1 MLEPQIVNFIAT
13 PLIAGVV
20 GYVTNKLAIKMLFR
34 PYKAKWYTLGWQG
47 IVPKT
52 RPYLAQKISEIV
64 GQKLLAHDDFL
75 YAIESSDV
83 KESLSNIIASKLVTI
98 KERDIHAVLRL
109 GRFEDKIISNKDY
122 INSTINSAVIY
133 FIDKLLDKKLD
144 FTTLENS
151 LISIIEKNNYSAV
164 KNIIY
169 DNILSFIEE
178 DKKISQIL
186 PAKILENKQKIVD
199 LITDSVT
206 AYISSAGNDNGIKI
220 AVAEKI
226 IQFKQNFINKE
237 NNSFGFIKSG
247 LMDMFLSDEKIIKS
261 VFFEMPAIMNDLSKN
276 EKIRNSIRA
285 HIEKE
290 IDKILEST
298 VKDIDYKFNLDIKN
312 SIRSYID
319 DLFADSTVINK
330 KINSLLEELT
340 SKYNNLSI
348 KEIVKELNIDISNM
362 IKIDVQEIIN
372 SDDYKNIKRK
382 VIKKIIN
389 YIHTNYTNL
398 SQIFSDILLKV
409 IKSNLKYALNAI
421 NIEKIVKDKINAL
434 PLKDVE
440 DILFSFMK
448 THFKWINIL
457 GFVLGFL
464 IGLLKETVLLFI

>member
-1 MLEPQIVNFIAT
+1 MLEPQVVNFIAT

-52 RPYLAQKISEIV
+52 RPYLAQKISEVV

-83 KESLSNIIASKLVTI
+83 KESISKIIASKLVTV
-98 KERDIHAVLRL
+98 KEKDIHALLRL

-122 INSTINSAVIY
+122 INSTINSAVSY
-133 FIDKLLDKKLD
+133 FIEKLLDKKVD
-144 FTTLENS
+144 FTIFENS
-151 LISIIEKNNYSAV
+151 LISIIEKNNYSAL

-169 DNILSFIEE
+169 ENILSFIDE
-178 DKKISQIL
+178 DKKICQIL
-186 PAKILENKQKIVD
+186 PEKVLENKSVIVD
-199 LITDSVT
+199 LITESVM
-206 AYISSAGNDNGIKI
+206 AYISSAGNDNGVKI

-226 IQFKQNFINKE
+226 IHFKQNYFSQD
-237 NNSFGFIKSG
+237 NNFSFIKSG
-247 LMDMFLSDEKIIKS
+247 ILEIFLSDEKIIKS
-261 VFFEMPAIMNDLSKN
+261 VFSEMPAIMNDLSKN
-276 EKIRNSIRA
+276 EKIKNSIRN

-298 VKDIDYKFNLDIKN
+298 VAEVEQKFNLDIENSVKN
-312 SIRSYID
+312 YID
-319 DLFADSTVINK
+319 DLFADSSVINK
-330 KINSLLEELT
+330 KINNLLTGLT
-340 SKYNNLSI
+340 DKYSNLSI
-348 KEIVKELNIDISNM
+348 KEIIKELNIDIINI

-372 SDDYKNIKRK
+372 SDDYKSIKRK
-382 VIKKIIN
+382 TIKKIIN
-389 YIHTNYTNL
+389 YINENYNNL
-398 SQIFSDILLKV
+398 SQILSDILIKV
-409 IKSNLKYALNAI
+409 IKSNLKYALNAL

-434 PLKDVE
+434 PLQDVE

-457 GFVLGFL
+457 GFILGFL
-464 IGLLKETVLLFI
+464 IGLLKETALLFI

>member
-1 MLEPQIVNFIAT
+1 MLEPQIVNFLAT

-109 GRFEDKIISNKDY
+109 GRFEDKIIANKEN
-122 INSTINSAVIY
+122 INYTINSAVY
-133 FIDKLLDKKLD
+133 FITDKLLEKKLD
-144 FTTLENS
+144 FTTFENS
-151 LISIIEKNNYSAV
+151 LINIIEKNNYSSIKNAIYEGV
-164 KNIIY
+164 SSFLDENKKVCDILPKNLLDKKNI
-169 DNILSFIEE
+169 
-178 DKKISQIL
+178 
-186 PAKILENKQKIVD
+186 IVD
-199 LITDSVT
+199 LITESVT
-206 AYISSAGNDNGIKI
+206 NYISSAGNDNEIKV
-220 AVAEKI
+220 AVASKI
-226 IQFKQNFINKE
+226 IQFKQNFVNKE
-237 NNSFGFIKSG
+237 ESFGFIKSG
-247 LMDMFLSDEKIIKS
+247 ILDIFLSDEKIIKS
-261 VFFEMPAIMNDLSKN
+261 VFAEMPVIMNDLSKN
-276 EKIRNSIRA
+276 DKVRQSIKG

-290 IDKILEST
+290 IDKILNST
-298 VKDIDYKFNLDIKN
+298 VKEIDERFNFDLKNNIRNYIDGLFSDSSLVHNKIKN
-312 SIRSYID
+312 
-319 DLFADSTVINK
+319 
-330 KINSLLEELT
+330 LLAELT
-340 SKYNNLSI
+340 NKYSNLSI
-348 KEIVKELNIDISNM
+348 KDITTELNIDIRKM
-362 IKIDVQEIIN
+362 IEIDVQEIIN
-372 SDDYKNIKRK
+372 SDDYKTIKRK

-464 IGLLKETVLLFI
+464 IGLLKEIVLLFI